1 MKIEAMKIYLDVCCL
16 NRPFDDQTQ
25 TRIHLEAEAVLSIIQ
40 SVETAEWEWISS
52 EAIAY
57 EIHRTPN
64 EERQER
70 LWSLES
76 RSTERLQLTDSIL
89 QQAQQLQHLGF
100 TAYDALHLTFAAS
113 AAVDVFL
120 TTDDK
125 LLKRAQQY
133 REEIKIPAA
142 NPLSW
147 LQEVMI

>member
-1 MKIEAMKIYLDVCCL
+1 MKIYLDVCCL

-25 TRIHLEAEAVLSIIQ
+25 TRIHLEAEAIVSIIQ
-40 SVETAEWEWISS
+40 SAEDGEWEWISS
-52 EAIAY
+52 EAVAY
-57 EIHRTPN
+57 EINRTPN

-89 QQAQQLQHLGF
+89 QQAEQLQQLGF
-100 TAYDALHLTFAAS
+100 TTYDALHLTFAAS
-113 AAVDVFL
+113 ADVDIFL

-125 LLKRAQQY
+125 LLKHAQRY
-133 REEIKIPAA
+133 REKVQIPVA

>member
-1 MKIEAMKIYLDVCCL
+1 MKIYLDACCL

-25 TRIHLEAEAVLSIIQ
+25 TRIHLEAEAVLLIIQ
-40 SVETAEWEWISS
+40 SVEDHEWQWISS
-52 EAIAY
+52 DAVAY
-57 EIHRTPN
+57 EINKAPN

-76 RSTERLQLTDSIL
+76 RSTERLKLTDSIL

-100 TAYDALHLTFAAS
+100 TAYDALHLTFAEFAN
-113 AAVDVFL
+113 VDIFL

-125 LLKRAQQY
+125 LLKRARRY
-133 REEIKIPAA
+133 RNKIKIPVA

-147 LQEVMI
+147 LQEVTR

>member
-1 MKIEAMKIYLDVCCL
+1 MKIYLDVCCL
-16 NRPFDDQTQ
+16 NRPFDDQIQ
-25 TRIHLEAEAVLSIIQ
+25 TRIHLEAEAVLAIVGF
-40 SVETAEWEWISS
+40 VEDGEWEWISS
-52 EAIAY
+52 EAVAY
-57 EIHRTPN
+57 EISRTPN

-89 QQAQQLQHLGF
+89 QEAKELQHLGF
-100 TAYDALHLTFAAS
+100 TTYDALHLTFAAS
-113 AAVDVFL
+113 ADVDVFF

-125 LLKRAQQY
+125 LLKRAQRYQ
-133 REEIKIPAA
+133 EEIKIPVA

>member
-25 TRIHLEAEAVLSIIQ
+25 TRIHLEAEAVLSIIRA
-40 SVETAEWEWISS
+40 VEDGEWEWISS
-52 EAIAY
+52 EAVAY
-57 EIHRTPN
+57 EINRTPN

-76 RSTERLQLTDSIL
+76 RSTQRLQLTESIL
-89 QQAQQLQHLGF
+89 QQAEQLQHLGF
-100 TAYDALHLTFAAS
+100 TTYDALHLSFAIS
-113 AAVDVFL
+113 TDVDVFL

-125 LLKRAQQY
+125 LLKRAQRYQ
-133 REEIKIPAA
+133 EEITIRVA